1 VERLNVE
8 KAYDL
13 AEGTYAELG
22 VNVGEAVK
30 KLAGKSIS
38 LQCWQGDDVAGFER
52 PGGVLTGGIM
62 ATGNYPGKARSPS
75 ELRSDLEEA
84 MSLIPGPHRIN
95 LHATYGEFKGKVD
108 RDGVEPEHFDGWVSW
123 AKECGLGLDFNATLF
138 SHPNSDTG
146 FTLSSKDPET
156 RHFWIEHVKHTRR
169 VSAHIG
175 KSLGT
180 PCIHDLWIPDGMKDS
195 CVDKISY
202 RRLLVESLDE
212 IYAEKHPGAH
222 LKDTVESK
230 LFGLGSECYVV
241 GSHDFYLAY
250 ALRHGLIVCIDMGH
264 YHPTESIGD
273 KLSAI
278 LIQMPEL
285 MLHVSRGVR
294 WDSDHVPI
302 MDDQLRDVALEVIRC
317 DALDRVHLAL
327 DYFDASINRVAAWVV
342 GARAT
347 QKALLFALLEPHD
360 MLIEAEEAGDYTRR
374 LALLEESKA
383 LPLGAVWNKFCDEQ
397 GVPSDHEWMTE
408 IKRYEKKV
416 LSNRR

>member
-1 VERLNVE
+1 LNVE
-8 KAYDL
+8 KAYEL
-13 AEGTYAELG
+13 AEEAYAELG
-22 VNVGEAVK
+22 VDVEQAMK

-52 PGGVLTGGIM
+52 PGAALTGGLM
-62 ATGNYPGKARSPS
+62 ATGNYPGKARNAA

-84 MSLIPGPHRIN
+84 MGLIPGSHRVN
-95 LHATYGEFKGKVD
+95 LHATYGEFKGRVD
-108 RDGVEPEHFDGWVSW
+108 RDEVEPEHFDGWVTW
-123 AKECGLGLDFNATLF
+123 AKEQGLGLDFNATLF
-138 SHPNSDTG
+138 SHPKSDTG

-156 RHFWIEHVKHTRR
+156 RRFWVEHVKHTRG

-180 PCIHDLWIPDGMKDS
+180 PCIHDLWIPDGMKDT
-195 CVDKISY
+195 CVDRIGY
-202 RRLLVESLDE
+202 RRLLAESLDE
-212 IYAEKHPGAH
+212 IYAVRYTQAH

-273 KLSAI
+273 KLSPI
-278 LIQMPEL
+278 LLHMPEL

-302 MDDQLRDVALEVIRC
+302 VDDQLRDVALEVVRC
-317 DALDRVHLAL
+317 GALDRVHLAL

-347 QKALLFALLEPHD
+347 QKALLFALLEPRE
-360 MLIEAEEAGDYTRR
+360 MLVEAEEAGDYTGR
-374 LALLEESKA
+374 LALLEEAKA
-383 LPLGAVWNKFCDEQ
+383 LPLGAVWNKFCKDRS
-397 GVPSDHEWMTE
+397 VPLDREWMTE
-408 IKRYEKKV
+408 IRRYEKTVQSK
-416 LSNRR
+416 RR